1 MKCFYLCVFFF
12 FIIFNV
18 SEAKFLSHF
27 ENDLQN
33 DFQNDNYNYEARK
46 FNNINQNICRN
57 CLSNKVLSLEKYIK
71 ELIEKNLLKASKY
84 EKNNVNLFNM
94 KGNKKNNVLPFEL
107 YN

>member
-1 MKCFYLCVFFF
+1 MKFFYLCVFI
-12 FIIFNV
+12 FINIIRIR
-18 SEAKFLSHF
+18 EIKLLSRF
-27 ENDLQN
+27 EDALQD
-33 DFQNDNYNYEARK
+33 DFQENKVNNEVRDSI
-46 FNNINQNICRN
+46 NINQNICKN

-84 EKNNVNLFNM
+84 EKNDVNLFNM